1 MPDEMTYCGRLWTL
15 RRNGEIARA
24 EVIQLEGAGLELRYT
39 RNDKSFVRR
48 MFTDGAD
55 LLREAAVG
63 RFATAGAPVHV
74 PTRPRDR
81 SKHDRAE
88 RPSDR
93 NRRVCL
99 GRERGMTRAQLE
111 AKRLALLAEGEALMK
126 AYDRLR
132 LTPADRPD
140 HAEHRHRIR
149 LHHQC
154 VRTYLRDLHR
164 RADD

>member
-1 MPDEMTYCGRLWTL
+1 
-15 RRNGEIARA
+15 
-24 EVIQLEGAGLELRYT
+24 
-39 RNDKSFVRR
+39 
-48 MFTDGAD
+48 
-55 LLREAAVG
+55 
-63 RFATAGAPVHV
+63 V